1 MDSLF
6 LLLQKIIPQRSLS
19 FLCAWIAECRNPE
32 WFKNSLIKVFIKIF
46 DVDVNEASE
55 ADARKYENFNAF
67 FTRSLRPGSRPI
79 ANSDIVSPADGVVSQ
94 FGFIDRESLVQ
105 AKGRFFLLSELL
117 GFDEKT
123 SQQDFE
129 DGAFLTIYL
138 SPRDYHRFH
147 MPVSGSLL
155 STRYVPGKLYSVNAA
170 TAKKLDNLYARNERY
185 IANFSGMQGR
195 FAMVAVGAMIV
206 AGIETVWSGTV
217 ASSSLITEVREHRY
231 KEKCIYLDK
240 GEEVGRFK
248 FGSTVILLFPKDS
261 INWDK
266 NLRLGQSIKMG
277 ESIANY
283 R

>member
-1 MDSLF
+1 M
-6 LLLQKIIPQRSLS
+6 
-19 FLCAWIAECRNPE
+19 
-32 WFKNSLIKVFIKIF
+32 
-46 DVDVNEASE
+46 DVNEASE
-55 ADARKYENFNAF
+55 ADAREYENFNDF
-67 FTRSLRPGSRPI
+67 FTRSLRPGFRPI

-147 MPVSGSLL
+147 MPVSGSVL
-155 STRYVPGKLYSVNAA
+155 STCYVPGKLFSVNDV
-170 TAKKLDNLYARNERY
+170 TARNLDNLYVRNERY
-185 IANFSGMQGR
+185 IVNFSGAHGR

-217 ASSSLITEVREHRY
+217 ASSRLVPESCNY
-231 KEKCIYLDK
+231 QYPEKRIHLDK

-261 INWDK
+261 INWDED
-266 NLRLGQSIKMG
+266 LRLGQSIKMG
-277 ESIANY
+277 EPIANY